1 MIKKILLPSLALV
14 LFTGCLSTAEK
25 KAIEQN
31 NRRMINSIQYPATAR
46 LKYTLDRGA
55 DPNLKDQ
62 FGVPVLFR
70 AIAAKKME
78 HAKMLLDRGADI
90 HAVDQDG
97 ETVLYAAVATNDIK
111 IVDALIKKGVSV
123 NVRNK
128 IGKTPAMEAAR
139 LGYFE
144 MLKFL
149 IDKGAD
155 INARPQ
161 ACSPEST
168 TNTKS
173 STSSR
178 LQFETVLQYAIWAN
192 DYECVRM
199 ILDAKPDVSDPK
211 LFTKTLDDNKID
223 DRIFEALLAAGVD
236 PNYTEPDE
244 KETYAISRWDG
255 VHVKKL
261 RALVNHPKFDTSKL
275 PPLVVA
281 VLKNDLEQIQAQVKA
296 GADVNAEFKGKTP
309 IGIAL
314 DLGNLDAFK
323 CMLHSPRGG
332 EKKQVLLNMSCET
345 NQPEFVKLLLALP
358 GIDVNGE
365 VDGHCAIHRACYE
378 NSVECLKLLLAMP
391 GIDVNKRI
399 GGNYFHKRTPLQCAE
414 SRPSGPL
421 HECIRLLR
429 EAGATQ

>member
-1 MIKKILLPSLALV
+1 MIKKILLPSLAHV

-123 NVRNK
+123 NVSNK

-155 INARPQ
+155 INA
-161 ACSPEST
+161 
-168 TNTKS
+168 
-173 STSSR
+173 
-178 LQFETVLQYAIWAN
+178 V
-192 DYECVRM
+192 
-199 ILDAKPDVSDPK
+199 
-211 LFTKTLDDNKID
+211 DDNTASLAAYAAAADKNAVKILKYLKSKGIKVDLNNTSLYGSPFLRALFYNRVDTAVTLLSEMQNLDTD
-223 DRIFEALLAAGVD
+223 DRMKQIGKLAA
-236 PNYTEPDE
+236 Y
-244 KETYAISRWDG
+244 YAISHNEIG
-255 VHVKKL
+255 LLKALIQKKL
-261 RALVNHPKFDTSKL
+261 VLNYNEPLYYKIVNQFKVDGIYKL
-275 PPLVVA
+275 AARNDVIDKRYTPLMYACIFGRTAMVQLLIDSGANPVIE
-281 VLKNDLEQIQAQVKA
+281 NNEGRIAQDYAK
-296 GADVNAEFKGKTP
+296 DNATARL
-309 IGIAL
+309 I
-314 DLGNLDAFK
+314 
-323 CMLHSPRGG
+323 
-332 EKKQVLLNMSCET
+332 EKKTKEWQSKYLGKKKTQKGLIIDRNNNVKRATVLGM
-345 NQPEFVKLLLALP
+345 
-358 GIDVNGE
+358 
-365 VDGHCAIHRACYE
+365 
-378 NSVECLKLLLAMP
+378 
-391 GIDVNKRI
+391 
-399 GGNYFHKRTPLQCAE
+399 
-414 SRPSGPL
+414 
-421 HECIRLLR
+421 
-429 EAGATQ
+429 